1 MSHRRNR
8 EDSKD
13 NWRTPESL
21 FLRLNERFRFTG
33 DACASPDN
41 ALCPR
46 FFTVKSDA
54 LGSDWSSLGS
64 SVFINPPYSK
74 SAEFMSRA
82 WHAVRDREVDSVVA
96 LMPSTV
102 DVKWFH
108 RFVVG
113 KASELWFLRGRVQF
127 LSPETGKPVGGNV
140 VGSMVIVWQSGS
152 CRRTGTRV
160 GSFCSKEF
168 RPLGSVDHAYW
179 MESASHSLVD
189 LIT

>member
-1 MSHRRNR
+1 MSHRRHR

-13 NWRTPESL
+13 NWRTPQKL
-21 FLRLNERFRFTG
+21 FYRLNERFRFTG

-41 ALCPR
+41 ALCPK
-46 FFTVKSDA
+46 FFTITTNA
-54 LGSDWSSLGS
+54 LSSNWSKLGT

-82 WHAVRDREVDSVVA
+82 WHSVRDKETQCVVA

-108 RFVVG
+108 KFVVG
-113 KASELWFLRGRVQF
+113 KASEIWFLRGRVQF
-127 LSPETGKPVGGNV
+127 LSPDTGRPVNGNV

-152 CRRTGTRV
+152 CKQTGTRI
-160 GSFCSKEF
+160 GSFCARDF
-168 RPLGSVDHAYW
+168 RPIGSVDYAYW
-179 MESASHSLVD
+179 SEASEHSLVD